1 MKFTIKYNGKVT
13 EHSKKVSLLSLVG
26 SENKDLVCAKVNN
39 RIRELTYEVYYDAE
53 IEFLTV
59 KDQDAIR
66 TYETSL
72 RYLVAMAFERVYPQI
87 EIRLCYNVS
96 RSIFVQILTEGVHA
110 DTKMVEAIRVEME
123 KLIQR
128 DIPFNRTIVTNEE
141 ASKLYAERGFHD
153 KLEILK
159 YRPENTVHLYECD
172 GYLNYMYGHMV
183 PSTGYL
189 KLWRLRLYLP
199 GIIIQY
205 PRSECHG
212 EIPPFEDAPIFG
224 KTLKESH
231 SWAKITGLDSVAGIN
246 EHIDT
251 QGSIE
256 FINMCEARHNRMLCE
271 LGEEI
276 EKDIDNVR
284 LVCIAGPSSSGKTTF
299 ANRLRIEL
307 LSRGIRP
314 IRISI
319 DDYYLP
325 RGQAPKDENG
335 QPDLESIQALD
346 IATFNQNMLDLIQG
360 SEVQLPKFDFV
371 SGKRI
376 PGRVLKI
383 DNNTIIIIEGIHA
396 LNDQLTTLIPK
407 HQKFKIYI
415 SPQAQIN
422 LDNHNPI
429 SLTDL
434 RLLRRI
440 VRDKKFRNASASE
453 TIGMWPSVRKGEFT
467 WIYGTQEGADYVFNS
482 LLSYELCIMKK
493 YAMPLLCKIEPE
505 SPAYPVAERLVR
517 MLKYFVDMDD
527 KWVPNN
533 SLIREFIG
541 DSCYQDV

>member
-159 YRPENTVHLYECD
+159 YRPEKTVHLYECD

>member
-1 MKFTIKYNGKVT
+1 MKFTLKYNGRVT
-13 EHSKKVSLLSLVG
+13 EHSKKINLLSLIG
-26 SENKDLVCAKVNN
+26 TENKTIICARVNN
-39 RIRELTYEVYYDAE
+39 RIRDLTYEVYYDAE
-53 IEFLTV
+53 IVFLTV

-66 TYETSL
+66 PYETSL
-72 RYLVAMAFERVYPQI
+72 RYLLAMAFARTYPDVNV
-87 EIRLCYNVS
+87 RLSYNVS
-96 RSIFVQILTEGVHA
+96 RSIFVQILNDGIRA
-110 DTKMVEAIRVEME
+110 DTKMVEAVNAEMQKLVE
-123 KLIQR
+123 R
-128 DIPFNRTIVTNEE
+128 DIAFNRIIVTKEE
-141 ASKLYAERGFHD
+141 AAVIYKERKFQD

-159 YRPENTVHLYECD
+159 YRPEKTVHLYECD
-172 GYLNYMYGHMV
+172 GYMNYMFGQMV

-189 KLWRLRLYLP
+189 KSWKLRLYIP
-199 GIIIQY
+199 GILVQY
-205 PRSECHG
+205 PRSECNG
-212 EIPPFEDAPIFG
+212 EIPPFEDAPTFG

-231 SWAKITGLDSVAGIN
+231 SWAKITGFDSVAGIN
-246 EHIDT
+246 EHIDR

-256 FINMCEARHNRMLCE
+256 FINMCEARHNRMLCD
-271 LGEEI
+271 LGEAI
-276 EKDIDNVR
+276 EKDIENIR

-307 LSRGIRP
+307 LSRGIKP

-325 RGQAPKDENG
+325 RNRAPKDANG
-335 QPDLESIQALD
+335 EADLESIRAID
-346 IATFNQNMLDLIQG
+346 IDYFNQNMLDLIQG
-360 SEVQLPKFDFV
+360 DEVEIPKFDFV
-371 SGKRI
+371 VGQRVK
-376 PGRVLKI
+376 GRKI
-383 DNNTIIIIEGIHA
+383 KIGPETVIIIEGIHA

-440 VRDKKFRNASASE
+440 VRDKKFRNASAAE
-453 TIGMWPSVRKGEFT
+453 TISMWPSVRKGEFT
-467 WIYGTQEGADYVFNS
+467 WIYNTQEGADYVFNS

-493 YAMPLLCKIEPE
+493 FAMPLLANIDTSAPQF
-505 SPAYPVAERLVR
+505 PVAERLMR
-517 MLKYFVDMDD
+517 MLKYFVDMDE